1 MPWYRIISLFPPWF
15 ANGRLDLACREG
27 LIDALLYTTSSSV
40 EKKMLVLWLY
50 SPLPKNLSETIFV
63 MSSLTRSAR
72 TTEQAFG
79 RYQLRVLDQ
88 FHISC
93 TRFCCLCPCCWNW
106 EAWPWELSLQRAS
119 SRNPQQRLTAC
130 SSPQAW
136 HQCCS
141 FADFSFLVSQ
151 GERVAELILHHAR
164 ANQCQDIERFKS
176 EMAEL
181 VTKVRGNTIALG
193 KASPHAASHPHVP
206 VVQHNFA
213 FRMGRVER
221 PAVIPSAPPTSTGSF

>member
-1 MPWYRIISLFPPWF
+1 
-15 ANGRLDLACREG
+15 
-27 LIDALLYTTSSSV
+27 
-40 EKKMLVLWLY
+40 
-50 SPLPKNLSETIFV
+50 
-63 MSSLTRSAR
+63 MSSLTRSTR

-79 RYQLRVLDQ
+79 RYQLRVLDH

-93 TRFCCLCPCCWNW
+93 TRFCCLCPCCWKW
-106 EAWPWELSLQRAS
+106 EAWPWEFSLQCAS

-141 FADFSFLVSQ
+141 FADFSFSLVSQ

-193 KASPHAASHPHVP
+193 KASPCTASHPHVP

-213 FRMGRVER
+213 FRMGWVER
-221 PAVIPSAPPTSTGSF
+221 PAVIPSAPPTSTWSC